1 MENEKTYEQ
10 WEMEVK
16 EGLAAIPTGELLLF
30 AATVGTELVR
40 HLLFVRANVRGQTQ
54 EPVVADHN
62 LMEEFKEKIAQCAV
76 LLDALQIRFGDV
88 AEQEVA
94 FMELI
99 ESTNE
104 E

>member
-10 WEMEVK
+10 WEMEQIEK
-16 EGLAAIPTGELLLF
+16 LANFPAGELLLF
-30 AATVGTELVR
+30 AVNAAAELTQYC
-40 HLLFVRANVRGQTQ
+40 LLVRANASGQPEEQ
-54 EPVVADHN
+54 MVADHN
-62 LMEEFKEKIAQCAV
+62 LTEELKEKIAQCTV

-94 FMELI
+94 FLEEI
-99 ESTNE
+99 EAMLE